1 MTTLEAT
8 LALTQQDKRVC
19 PMPQAWQRL
28 YKLLPNT
35 HRVGNG
41 WEPPLP
47 LILAAWDFS
56 SDLDKRARLQE
67 HLRWADAHQALPAV
81 HQFLSD
87 LQPDQWHCAD

>member
-1 MTTLEAT
+1 MITLEAT

-35 HRVGNG
+35 HRAGNR

-47 LILAAWDFS
+47 LILGAWDFS
-56 SDLDKRARLQE
+56 SDLDKRLRLQE
-67 HLRWADAHQALPAV
+67 HLRWADAHQALSAV
-81 HQFLSD
+81 HQFLD
-87 LQPDQWHCAD
+87 ALPPDQWHCVD

>member
-1 MTTLEAT
+1 MSTLESI

-35 HRVGNG
+35 RRVGNG

-47 LILAAWDFS
+47 LILGAWDYS
-56 SDLDKRARLQE
+56 SDEDKRARLQE

-81 HQFLSD
+81 DQFLST
-87 LQPDQWHCAD
+87 LEPDQWHCAD